1 MGQTYNFEGNF
12 ANTTAVTNMPL
23 TLSQP
28 VKSVVQPRRCA
39 SRRSTQARAALKPQD
54 FGKAAAVFATGL
66 TLAAA
71 ANAATVKLGGD
82 GGELAFVPSTL
93 KISKGDKVDFVNN
106 KGFPHNVV
114 FDEDAIPSGANAD
127 ALSHE
132 DFLNGP
138 GETVSSTFTVPG
150 TYEGYCEPHQ
160 GAGMGIKITVG

>member
-1 MGQTYNFEGNF
+1 MGYNFEGNF

-93 KISKGDKVDFVNN
+93 KISKGDKV
-106 KGFPHNVV
+106 V